1 MSSHNAWKWCLSV
14 LIVCNKCVCAL
25 GEAFED
31 DAGVLV
37 NGCVVSVRPRGDRV
51 SIWVGHKTEELLVTQ
66 IG

>member
-1 MSSHNAWKWCLSV
+1 MSFCIEVVAIFVNC
-14 LIVCNKCVCAL
+14 VCNKCVCAL

-31 DAGVLV
+31 EAGLLV

>member
-1 MSSHNAWKWCLSV
+1 MY
-14 LIVCNKCVCAL
+14 VCAL